1 MAVFSE
7 YDQYDGLAL
16 AALVRDR
23 AIDPLVLVEAAI
35 DRIAAL
41 NPQLNAV
48 IHTVYD
54 RARAVAAAPL
64 PEGPFQGVPFLLK
77 DLVVFDAGVPTRSGS
92 RFLRDFVPD
101 HDSEIVRRYKASG
114 AVILG
119 KTNTPEYGLMPV
131 TEPELFGLTPNP
143 WDLTR
148 NAGGSSG
155 GSAAAVAARIV
166 PLAHGNDGGGSIRIP
181 ASCCGV
187 FGFKPSRGRNPLGP
201 DMGEA
206 WQGLACDHVLTRSVR
221 DSAAMLDAT
230 AGPDIGAPYYAP
242 PPERPFLAEVE
253 VDPGT
258 LRIAFTAAPF
268 LPSDKVH
275 ADCVRALE
283 AAVALCRDLGHE
295 VVEAKPTIDGEAF
308 ARAFM
313 TMVCGETRAVIAE
326 AEALSGRKATPREFE
341 PITWA
346 LALLGERISA
356 AEFAQAVH
364 VLTQSSRQVGPFFA
378 DYDLLMTPT
387 MAEPPIPNGAL
398 SLKGAESWALD
409 VLGAFRAGGVLRTF
423 DAIDLGIER
432 VLGVI
437 PFAPLFNATGQPAMS
452 VPLHWSRAG
461 LPIGIHFAGRYADE
475 GTLFRLAGQLERAQ
489 PWFDRAPPLVA

>member
-1 MAVFSE
+1 MAGFSD
-7 YDQYDGLAL
+7 YDQYDGLGL

-23 AIDPLVLVEAAI
+23 EIDPLVLVEAAI

-131 TEPELFGLTPNP
+131 TEPELFGPTHNP

-242 PPERPFLAEVE
+242 PPERPFLAEV
-253 VDPGT
+253 
-258 LRIAFTAAPF
+258 
-268 LPSDKVH
+268 
-275 ADCVRALE
+275 
-283 AAVALCRDLGHE
+283 
-295 VVEAKPTIDGEAF
+295 
-308 ARAFM
+308 
-313 TMVCGETRAVIAE
+313 
-326 AEALSGRKATPREFE
+326 
-341 PITWA
+341 
-346 LALLGERISA
+346 
-356 AEFAQAVH
+356 
-364 VLTQSSRQVGPFFA
+364 
-378 DYDLLMTPT
+378 
-387 MAEPPIPNGAL
+387 
-398 SLKGAESWALD
+398 
-409 VLGAFRAGGVLRTF
+409 
-423 DAIDLGIER
+423 
-432 VLGVI
+432 
-437 PFAPLFNATGQPAMS
+437 
-452 VPLHWSRAG
+452 
-461 LPIGIHFAGRYADE
+461 
-475 GTLFRLAGQLERAQ
+475 
-489 PWFDRAPPLVA
+489 